1 MAYFPDTRVALY
13 VGPAFLVL
21 LTVLF
26 YTFKLQPTGEA
37 QGSMSSVQ

>member
-1 MAYFPDTRVALY
+1 
-13 VGPAFLVL
+13 VL

-37 QGSMSSVQ
+37 QGSVSSV